1 MKIAAAL
8 LGLLACRGLS
18 WSSSAESRRCS
29 CRMAC
34 SLSGVVGG
42 GPSAGLE
49 GVGGAGERLQAAMV
63 GEERVEVVLVP
74 APVLVVLAQE
84 GQGE

>member
-1 MKIAAAL
+1 MNIAAAL

-18 WSSSAESRRCS
+18 WSSSAEIRRCS

-34 SLSGVVGG
+34 SLS
-42 GPSAGLE
+42 

-74 APVLVVLAQE
+74 APVLFVLAQE
-84 GQGE
+84 GQGEQL